1 MMAAPTEWF
10 EPSPGLYEA
19 RLPGGRFTLRMS
31 REDLP
36 FRELCDLAVRNNTR
50 RRFLFVSRVLGRHW
64 PVRPAALRQVAAA
77 LAAKLHASLC
87 QTGAGQE
94 TRATVFSDSPDLP
107 DPSVR
112 PFPAPVVIIGMAET
126 ATTLGQ
132 AVFREF
138 LAQGGQGL
146 YLESTR
152 RSTGGPQAF
161 GFAESH
167 SHATAHVIHLPSPA
181 DDPDDLLLR
190 ARHVIVID
198 DEATTAKTAA
208 GLITALRAWRGTQAA
223 VPDNHAGH
231 GNNNPITPSGE
242 PFQAWL
248 GVLLHWRQGD
258 ADDRAFTGIA
268 SLAEGHFAFEAG
280 GGLPDSP
287 AAHHFIDSRVT
298 ARRGIRHGSRRPQR
312 LPSHWNPIARPDEK
326 ILVLG
331 NGEYGFQPLLL
342 AEAFEALGAQA
353 WLQATTRSPILPGGA
368 VRHARSFGALSGEG
382 HAEFLYNVPDDH
394 PYDRVVLCL
403 EDAVPAA
410 DHPIRLIP
418 RLEILT

>member
-1 MMAAPTEWF
+1 MTAPPTQWR

-19 RLPGGRFTLRMS
+19 QLPGGRFTLRMS
-31 REDLP
+31 REDYP
-36 FRELCDLAVRNNTR
+36 FRSLCDLAIRNNAR
-50 RRFLFVSRVLGRHW
+50 RRFLFVSQVLGRHC
-64 PVRPAALRQVAAA
+64 PVRPAALRQAAAA
-77 LAAKLHASLC
+77 LAAKLHARLR
-87 QTGAGQE
+87 QGQLVGS
-94 TRATVFSDSPDLP
+94 AVSSDSSDSS
-107 DPSVR
+107 DMSDMSDMSD
-112 PFPAPVVIIGMAET
+112 FPASGPVVIIGMAET

-167 SHATAHVIHLPSPA
+167 SHATAHVVHLPSAA
-181 DDPDDLLLR
+181 DDPDNLLLR
-190 ARHVIVID
+190 ARHVIIVD

-208 GLITALRAWRGTQAA
+208 GLIEALRAWREACA
-223 VPDNHAGH
+223 VSENPH
-231 GNNNPITPSGE
+231 GQSPPPGE

-248 GVLLHWRQGD
+248 TVLLHWRQGGEND
-258 ADDRAFTGIA
+258 HAFAGIE
-268 SLAEGHFAFEAG
+268 SLAEGHFTFEADEST
-280 GGLPDSP
+280 LPDSP
-287 AAHHFIDSRVT
+287 AAHHSLDARVT
-298 ARRGIRHGSRRPQR
+298 ARPGIRHGSRQPQP
-312 LPSHWNPIARPDEK
+312 LPANWKPAARPGEK
-326 ILVLG
+326 ILVIG

-342 AEAFEALGAQA
+342 AETFEALGAQA

-368 VRHARSFGALSGEG
+368 VRHARAFDALSGEG

-403 EDAVPAA
+403 EDAAPAA